1 MEPVF
6 VETVVN
12 EITILAVPLSPIIE
26 SEKFDELELSSHIV
40 SHSCS
45 FSALLSFD
53 THSHTGF
60 LYHVYVVGTV
70 SHCHGQVISL
80 LFHPPH
86 DFLLVFGSAT
96 IADGRV
102 ERNFWWNGLF
112 GIEQKHFLFLVFL
125 QDEHIHSPLPVFVRR
140 VVRDIDDLHLRIDK
154 ATRSANRNC
163 SFLLVARQNEEIHP

>member
-53 THSHTGF
+53 THS
-60 LYHVYVVGTV
+60 
-70 SHCHGQVISL
+70 
-80 LFHPPH
+80 PH
-86 DFLLVFGSAT
+86 WLPLSCL
-96 IADGRV
+96 R
-102 ERNFWWNGLF
+102 RWNRL
-112 GIEQKHFLFLVFL
+112 
-125 QDEHIHSPLPVFVRR
+125 PLPWSS
-140 VVRDIDDLHLRIDK
+140 D
-154 ATRSANRNC
+154 
-163 SFLLVARQNEEIHP
+163 